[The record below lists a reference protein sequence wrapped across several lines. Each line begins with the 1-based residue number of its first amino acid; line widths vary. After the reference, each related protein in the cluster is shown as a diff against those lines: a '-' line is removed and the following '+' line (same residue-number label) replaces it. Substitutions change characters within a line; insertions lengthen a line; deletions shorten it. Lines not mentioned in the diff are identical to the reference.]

1 MIIVEINEN
10 TEVCK
15 NCGGRCCKKSGCDY
29 WPSDLPDK
37 TYKGILKFLENGK
50 VSIVAMMN
58 FKKINEKLCNFPFLY
73 LRERNT
79 GRDVVDLLSMKT
91 PCSNLT
97 EHGCSYT
104 YEERPS
110 GGKNLTPSK
119 DGLCYPKEDNLQKV
133 LEWSPYQKQ
142 LEKIVKRYT
151 GLSIDNKI
159 KEDIVTLLTDIKEEN
174 FKNVSELEII
184 DVERMLPMLIECY
197 KEQAE
202 QVLNNSNKL
211 LVKNNR

>member
-58 FKKINEKLCNFPFLY
+58 FKRINEKLCNFPFLY

-159 KEDIVTLLTDIKEEN
+159 KEDVVTLLTDIKEEN
-174 FKNVSELEII
+174 FKNVSELEIN

>member
-58 FKKINEKLCNFPFLY
+58 FKRINGKLCNFPFLY

-119 DGLCYPKEDNLQKV
+119 DGLCYTKEDNLQKV

-159 KEDIVTLLTDIKEEN
+159 KEDVVTLLTDINEEN

-184 DVERMLPMLIECY
+184 DVKRMLPMLIECY

>member
-58 FKKINEKLCNFPFLY
+58 FKRINEKLCNFPFLY
-73 LRERNT
+73 LREKNT

-159 KEDIVTLLTDIKEEN
+159 KEDVVTLLTDIKEEN

>member
-15 NCGGRCCKKSGCDY
+15 NCGGRCCMKSGCDY

-58 FKKINEKLCNFPFLY
+58 FKRINEKLCNFPFLY

-159 KEDIVTLLTDIKEEN
+159 KEDVVTLLTDIKEEN

>member
-10 TEVCK
+10 KEFCK

-58 FKKINEKLCNFPFLY
+58 FKRINGKLCNFPFLY
-73 LRERNT
+73 LRERNI

-159 KEDIVTLLTDIKEEN
+159 KEDVVTLLTDINEEN

-184 DVERMLPMLIECY
+184 DVKRMLPMLIECY

>member
-29 WPSDLPDK
+29 WPSDLSDK

-58 FKKINEKLCNFPFLY
+58 FKRINGKLCNFPFLY

-159 KEDIVTLLTDIKEEN
+159 KEDVVTLLTDIKEEN

>member
-58 FKKINEKLCNFPFLY
+58 FKRINEKLCNFPFLY

-119 DGLCYPKEDNLQKV
+119 DGLCYPKEDNFQKV

-159 KEDIVTLLTDIKEEN
+159 KEDVVTLLTDIKEEN
-174 FKNVSELEII
+174 FKNVSELEIN

>member
-58 FKKINEKLCNFPFLY
+58 FKRINGKLCNFPFLY

-119 DGLCYPKEDNLQKV
+119 EGLCYPKEDNLQKV

-159 KEDIVTLLTDIKEEN
+159 KEDVITLLTDIKEEN

>member
-1 MIIVEINEN
+1 MITVEINEN

-58 FKKINEKLCNFPFLY
+58 FKRINGKLCNFPFLY

-159 KEDIVTLLTDIKEEN
+159 KEDVVTLLTDIKEEN
-174 FKNVSELEII
+174 FKNVSELETI
-184 DVERMLPMLIECY
+184 DVKRMLPMLIECY

>member
-58 FKKINEKLCNFPFLY
+58 FKRINGKLCNFPFLY

-159 KEDIVTLLTDIKEEN
+159 KEDVVTLLTDINEEN

-184 DVERMLPMLIECY
+184 DVKRMLPMLIECY

>member
-37 TYKGILKFLENGK
+37 TYKGILKFLENDK

-58 FKKINEKLCNFPFLY
+58 FKRINGKLCNFPFLY

-119 DGLCYPKEDNLQKV
+119 DGLCYPKEDNLKKV

-159 KEDIVTLLTDIKEEN
+159 KEDVVTLLTDINEEN

-184 DVERMLPMLIECY
+184 DVKRMLPMLIECY

>member
-58 FKKINEKLCNFPFLY
+58 FKRINGKLCNFPFLY

-159 KEDIVTLLTDIKEEN
+159 KEEVVTLLTDIKEEN

>member
-10 TEVCK
+10 KEFCK

-58 FKKINEKLCNFPFLY
+58 FKRINGKLCNFPFLY

-159 KEDIVTLLTDIKEEN
+159 KEDVVTLLTDINEEN

-184 DVERMLPMLIECY
+184 DVKRMLPMLIECY

-211 LVKNNR
+211 LVKNNS

>member
-10 TEVCK
+10 KEVCK

-58 FKKINEKLCNFPFLY
+58 FKRINGKLCNFPFLY

-79 GRDVVDLLSMKT
+79 GRDIVDLLSMKT

-159 KEDIVTLLTDIKEEN
+159 KEDVVTLLTDINEEN

-184 DVERMLPMLIECY
+184 DVKRMLPMLIECY

>member
-1 MIIVEINEN
+1 MITMEINEN

-29 WPSDLPDK
+29 WPSDLPDR

-58 FKKINEKLCNFPFLY
+58 FKRINGKLCNFPFLY

-79 GRDVVDLLSMKT
+79 GRDIVDLLSMKT

-159 KEDIVTLLTDIKEEN
+159 KEDVVTLLTDIKEEN

-184 DVERMLPMLIECY
+184 DVKRMLPMLIECY

>member
-1 MIIVEINEN
+1 MEINEN
-10 TEVCK
+10 KEVCK

-58 FKKINEKLCNFPFLY
+58 FKRINGKLCNFPFLY

-159 KEDIVTLLTDIKEEN
+159 KEDVVTLLTDIKEEN

-184 DVERMLPMLIECY
+184 DVKRMLPMLIECY

>member
-10 TEVCK
+10 KEVCK

-58 FKKINEKLCNFPFLY
+58 FKRINGKLCNFPFLY

-79 GRDVVDLLSMKT
+79 GRDVVDVLSMKT

-159 KEDIVTLLTDIKEEN
+159 KEDVVTLLTDINEEN

-184 DVERMLPMLIECY
+184 DVKRMLPMLIECY

>member
-10 TEVCK
+10 KEVCK

-58 FKKINEKLCNFPFLY
+58 FKRINGKLCNFPFLY
-73 LRERNT
+73 LRGRNT

-159 KEDIVTLLTDIKEEN
+159 KEDVVTLLTDINEEN

-184 DVERMLPMLIECY
+184 DVKRMLPMLIECY